1 MKKRFLILSMCLV
14 SISMLFA
21 NGTTESKS
29 DDPVLN
35 WPEEP
40 ITVICPW
47 AVGGV
52 ADLVNRK
59 AAVYGEELLG
69 QPVLATNELGAGGNV
84 ALTNFLKN
92 KPNSYNLIFG
102 GEGGFSIAPNVEGKE
117 AIMFKYDDFVPV
129 MNMYTATFVMTADA
143 SLNINNLDDLKE
155 YGKTHDCQVAVNG
168 ISGSEAFL
176 AKALFKELGIKLTLV
191 SYNGANL
198 ALDAV
203 AKGETAFAISHQSQ
217 AKGAVQG
224 GLIKPV
230 TVFSKDPVSND
241 LFKDVKP
248 VGAYGIDAYYPNTC
262 FLLARKGT
270 SPQVVEKIRN
280 AYLTIMQKDDVK
292 ALFAKLMIES
302 CDWTAQDMD
311 NHIEHVI
318 QIVKNNQ

>member
-1 MKKRFLILSMCLV
+1 MKRLLVVLLMCSLSLSMV
-14 SISMLFA
+14 VA
-21 NGTTESKS
+21 NGKS
-29 DDPVLN
+29 EEVSSDEVMD
-35 WPEEP
+35 WPQEP

-92 KPNSYNLIFG
+92 KPNSYNLIFS
-102 GEGGFSIAPNVEGKE
+102 GEGGFSIAPNVDGKE
-117 AIMFKYDDFVPV
+117 AIMFKYDDFEPI
-129 MNMYTATFVMTADA
+129 MNMYSAIFVMTADA
-143 SLNINNLDDLKE
+143 DLNITNLDQLKE
-155 YGKTHDCQVAVNG
+155 YGQNHDCKVAVNG
-168 ISGSEAFL
+168 IAGSEAFL
-176 AKALFKELGIKLTLV
+176 AKALFKELGIDVTLV

-217 AKGAVQG
+217 AKGAVEG
-224 GLIKPV
+224 GLITPV
-230 TVFSKDPVSND
+230 TVFSEKPVSND

-248 VGAYGIDAYYPNTC
+248 VGAYGMDAYYPNTC

-270 SPQVVEKIRN
+270 SPQVIEKIRN

-292 ALFAKLMIES
+292 ELFNQLMIES
-302 CDWTAQDMD
+302 SDWTKEDMD

-318 QIVKNNQ
+318 QIVKENQ